1 MCAMD
6 RSSHDGLS
14 QSVRDV
20 ISCVKSLYHNSPVS
34 VCIRNERHEPIY
46 FNDSFQQLFSFFK
59 AESEKKLFKAGFV
72 SLEYVL
78 AQFEFD
84 CISLGQGCV
93 LCKDFYCSDY
103 SFQVRM
109 ESLFIPGES
118 SYVLWQINL
127 RINLPLTGRPR
138 VGQSVHNEDNIYD
151 NVISRIPVKNMESLS
166 FFILGFSYRESA
178 GYIGLPAST
187 VRKRVEKAR
196 EIIVEF
202 FASYEN
208 FKAYLFKSRKI
219 FFFLDYCS
227 NIISVKKL

>member
-59 AESEKKLFKAGFV
+59 AESEKRIFQAGFV
-72 SLEYVL
+72 DLEYVL
-78 AQFEFD
+78 SQFEFD
-84 CISLGQGCV
+84 CIALGQGCV
-93 LCKDFYCSDY
+93 LCKDFKCGDY
-103 SFQVRM
+103 NFQVRM

-118 SYVLWQINL
+118 SYVLWQINFL
-127 RINLPLTGRPR
+127 INLPLTGRLR
-138 VGQSVHNEDNIYD
+138 VVKDESSEDDNYD
-151 NVISRIPVKNMESLS
+151 NVITIIPDKNLESLS

-178 GYIGLPAST
+178 YYIGLPAST
-187 VRKRVEKAR
+187 VRKRVERAR
-196 EIIVEF
+196 DVIVEF
-202 FASYEN
+202 FASFEH
-208 FKAYLFKSRKI
+208 FKAYLFKTKKI

-227 NIISVKKL
+227 NIIGVKKM